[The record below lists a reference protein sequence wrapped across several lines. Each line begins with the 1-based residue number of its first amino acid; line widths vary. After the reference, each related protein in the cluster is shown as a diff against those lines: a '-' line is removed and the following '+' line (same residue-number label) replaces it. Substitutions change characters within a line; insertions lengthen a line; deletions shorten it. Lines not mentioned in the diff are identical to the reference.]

1 MKAGEQRRI
10 ACSKRCE
17 PGCLISVFFAAMQ
30 SAAAIALSIV
40 VPVFNEEQ
48 IIGELVRR
56 MVAAAERIT
65 PDYEIIF
72 VNDGSRDTTLE
83 KLKAAC
89 TGHGRLH
96 FINFSRNF
104 GHQIAITAGMDY
116 ARGAAV
122 VTIDGDLQDPPELI
136 AEMYAAYQKGFK
148 VVYAKRRARK
158 GETFFKRFTARAFY
172 RILARMVSFEIP
184 LDVGDFRLIARDVL
198 EYLKQMKEYDK
209 YLRGQIA
216 WLGFKSTY
224 VYFDRDERKFGKT
237 NYPFKKMLRLAFNGI
252 TAFSDSPLKWATKLG
267 FAVCIVSFLIGVY
280 ALYSYF
286 IGKNTVPGWASLM
299 ISVTF
304 LGGVQLLSVGV
315 IGEYIARIISN
326 VRRRP
331 LYVVDSTDEAGE

>member
-1 MKAGEQRRI
+1 MQPQ
-10 ACSKRCE
+10 S
-17 PGCLISVFFAAMQ
+17 SV
-30 SAAAIALSIV
+30 SLSIV
-40 VPVFNEEQ
+40 VPVYNEEL
-48 IIGELVRR
+48 IIPELVRR
-56 MVAAAERIT
+56 MVEAAESIT

-72 VNDGSRDTTLE
+72 VNDGSRDSSLSQLIE
-83 KLKAAC
+83 AC
-89 TGHGRLH
+89 NGKPRLH
-96 FINFSRNF
+96 YINFSRNF

-116 ARGAAV
+116 AKGDAI

-136 AEMYAAYQKGFK
+136 ADMYREYLNGYK
-148 VVYAKRRARK
+148 VIYAKRKARK

-172 RILARMVSFEIP
+172 RILARLVSFEIP
-184 LDVGDFRLIARDVL
+184 LDVGDFRLISRDVL

-252 TAFSDSPLKWATKLG
+252 TAFSDSPLKWATSLG
-267 FAVCIVSFLIGVY
+267 FAVCGISFLIGVY

-286 IGKNTVPGWASLM
+286 IGHNTVPGWASLI

-304 LGGVQLLSVGV
+304 LGGVQLLSIGI

-326 VRRRP
+326 VRNRP
-331 LYVVDSTDEAGE
+331 LYVVDSTDENM